1 KNLNMY
7 DELEE
12 YTKWGSIVTVQIVVT
27 KNDVGALEEKI
38 RRCHDAGVKA
48 VVMCAVHLK
57 NTKDHLPDLWSMS
70 RVGLE
75 MKKKY
80 PGVIISPDGYFDRIT
95 WDHGCDTSSIIVDAD
110 GFLWYP
116 CRVLEEKT
124 INLIDSDLMTYLESP
139 DGHERRQR
147 MAACDIQCA
156 WYQYYATQSFVN
168 PVPPKRRRILATVLT
183 IVLHLVLAGVLV
195 DAGIRWSV
203 GTLSIVAGLTFL
215 LIFLMIAL
223 SYLRNFG
230 SKSVDFVRSGPMGLD
245 RPHVLF
251 VGMTTV
257 GYLVLLLVLGSALG
271 PGTFLWFFFVFWIL
285 FAF

>member
-1 KNLNMY
+1 MRGMVGRSSHEEDPEEAVPRRRRDDPPEQDGEGSHLPVLLFLQAHPALQLHLFVLQLLACEEQVGRHADGGREGGPRQPRPLLRDRLFLRRRRPARPGRHPRTAEVPVREAVVPPLHDVGKGHAAALSYGRVREVHRFLHISIDEGHKNLDMY

-80 PGVIISPDGYFDRIT
+80 PGVIISPDGYFNRIT

-110 GFLWYP
+110 G
-116 CRVLEEKT
+116 
-124 INLIDSDLMTYLESP
+124 
-139 DGHERRQR
+139 
-147 MAACDIQCA
+147 
-156 WYQYYATQSFVN
+156 
-168 PVPPKRRRILATVLT
+168 
-183 IVLHLVLAGVLV
+183 
-195 DAGIRWSV
+195 
-203 GTLSIVAGLTFL
+203 
-215 LIFLMIAL
+215 
-223 SYLRNFG
+223 
-230 SKSVDFVRSGPMGLD
+230 
-245 RPHVLF
+245 
-251 VGMTTV
+251 
-257 GYLVLLLVLGSALG
+257 
-271 PGTFLWFFFVFWIL
+271 
-285 FAF
+285 